1 MGWQA
6 NGVATRLPLKVVAIR
21 HYPAPE
27 EGLDHA
33 SPRLLREPVSEKKPL
48 LAETGFPRM
57 RLSGNPVNRG
67 KRSP

>member
-6 NGVATRLPLKVVAIR
+6 NGVATRLPLKVVAVR

-27 EGLDHA
+27 EGLDLA

-48 LAETGFPRM
+48 LAETGFPRTSYTGS
-57 RLSGNPVNRG
+57 L
-67 KRSP
+67 